1 MSRSVMQKR
10 TSIVVGAIVAAAA
23 AVAGIT
29 YAHTRSAAA
38 TPPKAATTKSP
49 ATTAELQSVKVAI
62 PVPGQATVDS
72 TVPGE
77 AGAPYEHMNH
87 LAPIGVRTGKY
98 LDVHDSA
105 KGPAIDPAKGYRVE
119 ELGTGLYMITDN
131 GYSSMFMVYET
142 GVVLLDVPQPYAGNI
157 LAAVREITPKPITH
171 IIYSHHHADHI
182 AGTKG
187 IGGNPVIIAH
197 EETKRLLV
205 EANDP
210 DRPLPTRTFKDKYT
224 LKVGSQTLE
233 LSYHGVAHEPGNVFI
248 YAPRQK
254 VLMVVDI
261 VFPGWMP
268 WRRLALAQDI
278 RGVFRQLEEI
288 KLIDFDKLVG
298 GHVSRWGTKADVQ
311 VQLDFMNDLRSAAA
325 TALKTTKFTDEI
337 NPADAGNAWAAFD
350 NFIDRVANQCM
361 NTLEPSWKTRLAGY
375 DTFIWDQCYAM
386 EQSLRID

>member
-1 MSRSVMQKR
+1 MSGSVMQKQ
-10 TSIVVGAIVAAAA
+10 TSIVISAVVASAAV
-23 AVAGIT
+23 VAGIT
-29 YAHTRSAAA
+29 YASTR
-38 TPPKAATTKSP
+38 
-49 ATTAELQSVKVAI
+49 TTATAPQGTPTVNNPGTTDGLQPFQVAA
-62 PVPGQATVDS
+62 PGAEQATAES
-72 TVPGE
+72 IVPGE
-77 AGAPYEHMNH
+77 AGAPYKQMNH

-98 LDVHDSA
+98 LDVPDSA
-105 KGPAIDPAKGYRVE
+105 KGPAVDPAKGYRVE
-119 ELGTGLYMITDN
+119 ELGTDLYMITDN

-142 GVVLLDVPQPYAGNI
+142 GVVLLDAPQPYASHI
-157 LAAVREITPKPITH
+157 LAAVREITPKPISH
-171 IIYSHHHADHI
+171 IVYSHHHADHI

-224 LKVGSQTLE
+224 LDVGSQTLE
-233 LSYHGVAHEPGNVFI
+233 LSYHGVAHEPGNIFI

-254 VLMVVDI
+254 VLMVVDT

-288 KLIDFDKLVG
+288 KVIDFDKLVG

-311 VQLDFMNDLRSAAA
+311 VQLDFMKDLRSAAA